1 MSRFSQYP
9 FEASYIKSYNL
20 INHGEAKY
28 NLYTESG
35 KASRIL
41 AGWKQEVHKFVKVI
55 PKQYKEILL
64 HKQKIE
70 INREI

>member
-1 MSRFSQYP
+1 MVDVDP
-9 FEASYIKSYNL
+9 LKSPEDISELFNL
-20 INHGEAKY
+20 VKKY
-28 NLYTESG
+28 NLYTESS

-41 AGWKQEVHKFVKVI
+41 ADWKQEVHKFVKVI